1 MKRTLLTLLA
11 CAALSWVAAHP
22 MVVIGH
28 LSIEPNP
35 PEPGAEVHVDILL
48 EEQTQKPVPD
58 AIMFMEF
65 RTIPA
70 DYDLNDPDRTPLLDL
85 PIFYKTDLPLEEY
98 AEARYRITFPV
109 PEKGSYYLT
118 IRDRTYPAE
127 DAIATIEFE
136 TGLEKPY
143 TDKELL
149 FILPPTDITPA
160 KLSTW
165 IAWLIAIPLI
175 AGIVVTVLVLRT
187 AKPEEETEAA

>member
-1 MKRTLLTLLA
+1 MRRFLLISLVVAT
-11 CAALSWVAAHP
+11 LSWVAAHP

-28 LSIEPNP
+28 LAIEPNP

-65 RTIPA
+65 RLIPPN
-70 DYDLNDPDRTPLLDL
+70 YDLNDPDRIPILDL

-109 PEKGSYYLT
+109 PDKGSYYLT

-136 TGLEKPY
+136 TGREKPY

-165 IAWLIAIPLI
+165 IAWLIAIPLL
-175 AGIVVTVLVLRT
+175 AGVVVTVLVLRT
-187 AKPEEETEAA
+187 AKPEEDAAA